1 MPIMKRVA
9 VLAAS
14 LVLSFAVAAPAIQ
27 AKEAVKSPA
36 KAGAKAKPKAD
47 GASKAKV
54 AGACYNKTEFEAEQ
68 AIRFHTRL
76 MVIGLTCQQL
86 GGSYEGLYVRYKQ
99 FTLNHKTQIAGWESA
114 LISYYRKNAK
124 GNPYHALDNLR
135 THLANEM
142 SQHIAAVSAN
152 IYCTAHVPE
161 IDAALAMSDADV
173 QKVAYGDGVLR
184 VAELPRCDVPVPV
197 FPAGAAAIKAVR

>member
-1 MPIMKRVA
+1 MKRLA

-14 LVLSFAVAAPAIQ
+14 LALSFAIAAPTVQ
-27 AKEAVKSPA
+27 AKEAAKSPA
-36 KAGAKAKPKAD
+36 KAGARTKAKTKTE
-47 GASKAKV
+47 GASRPKV
-54 AGACYNKTEFEAEQ
+54 AGACYSKAEFEAEQ

-99 FTLNHKTQIAGWESA
+99 FTLNHKTQIAGWENT
-114 LISYYRKNAK
+114 LISYYRKTAK

-161 IDAALAMSDADV
+161 IDAAMAMTDADV
-173 QKVAYGDGVLR
+173 QKAAYGDGVLR

-197 FPAGAAAIKAVR
+197 FPAGAAPVKAVR